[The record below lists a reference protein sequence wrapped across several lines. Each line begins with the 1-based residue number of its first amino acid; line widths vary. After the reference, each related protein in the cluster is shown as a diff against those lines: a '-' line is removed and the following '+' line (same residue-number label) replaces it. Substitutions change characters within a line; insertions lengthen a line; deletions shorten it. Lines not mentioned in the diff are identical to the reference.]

1 MSSDFALHLS
11 AMAGV
16 IVRIGLN
23 LQPGQPLLIS
33 DPYELQGAHPESAP
47 LIDAIRAIAP
57 GDISVIPGQPYRLR
71 ELAEADDIAGFEAL
85 VAANTRQMRLHL
97 AKGGAFLFLPGSD
110 PHLLAG
116 LSAERLSRF
125 DSIKW
130 KYLGPLVQRLIRGAS
145 QWTLA
150 PVPTTAWAS
159 VVFKDLSAAR
169 QLPALWE
176 TVFQAMRVSHGNG
189 GNGTNGELNGH
200 KTTPSEDPITAWK
213 THLAAISRRRD
224 ELNASRHRRIRYIG
238 PGTELT
244 LELPRS
250 HVWCTAQLK
259 TKSGISFVVNLP
271 TEEIFT
277 APHKRSATGRI
288 RLARPI
294 THGGAPI
301 EGIELLFRGGRV
313 TTASATHNGGLLQRL
328 LATDDGADRI
338 GEVALVPGRNTLHWA
353 DRCHHHALLDENA
366 TPHIALGD
374 AYRFC
379 TRAFMPLAVN
389 SSQIHVDLPLDAKV
403 ELL

>member
-1 MSSDFALHLS
+1 MVYPNMPPDPDSRLKT
-11 AMAGV
+11 MAGI

-23 LQPGQPLLIS
+23 LQPGQSLLIS
-33 DPYELQGAHPESAP
+33 DPYELHGAHPEAAP
-47 LIDAIRAIAP
+47 LIDAVRSAATGETTVIA
-57 GDISVIPGQPYRLR
+57 GDPARLR
-71 ELAEADDIAGFEAL
+71 ALVENDDLAGFEAL
-85 VAANTRQMRLHL
+85 VAANARRMKQHL

-110 PHLLAG
+110 PHLLSG
-116 LSAERLSRF
+116 LPADRLSRF
-125 DSIKW
+125 DVIKW
-130 KYLGPLVQRLIRGAS
+130 QYLGPLVQRLIRGAT

-150 PVPTTAWAS
+150 PVPTEAWAA
-159 VVFKDLSAAR
+159 VVFKDQPAAM

-176 TVFQAMRVSHGNG
+176 SVFQAMRVNG
-189 GNGTNGELNGH
+189 AYGH
-200 KTTPSEDPITAWK
+200 DGGPGSIALDEAVAAWQA
-213 THLAAISRRRD
+213 HLAAIARRRD
-224 ELNASRHRRIRYIG
+224 ELNAARHRRIRYIG

-259 TKSGISFVVNLP
+259 SKSGVSFVANLP

-277 APHKRSATGRI
+277 APHKSSATGRI
-288 RLARPI
+288 RLTRPV
-294 THGGAPI
+294 THGSTPI
-301 EGIELLFRGGRV
+301 EGIELVFRRGRV
-313 TTASATHNGGLLQRL
+313 TTATATNNGGVLQRL

-338 GEVALVPGRNTLHWA
+338 GEVALVPGTAGLRWA

-379 TRAFMPLAVN
+379 SRAFLPLALN
-389 SSQIHVDLPLDAKV
+389 TSQIHIDLPLDAKV